1 MIGKRKKKERKPTAK
16 LFALGGNAKKNQQA
30 WQVQRFLCYT
40 QMQWIVLS
48 E

>member
-16 LFALGGNAKKNQQA
+16 LFALDKKKKKTNKHDKCKGFC
-30 WQVQRFLCYT
+30 VTHKCN
-40 QMQWIVLS
+40 